1 MARMT
6 AVKAKKTE
14 SVKVTH
20 NVERVNLYEFGYEKA
35 GSVKGDPDVYAAY
48 LDRIVNGDLVEE
60 SYTGFSDEE
69 KKERV
74 KQIKAL
80 EKELKEREANNEKIE
95 EEVKEKEKSIES
107 YREDVL
113 KMKEMKNQDHEKLK
127 EESFSSFKFS
137 INLFLLVFLSIYLF
151 FFYISAA
158 YKALYVDFEGIAEK
172 IANGEGTGSIMPG
185 AYELVEAL
193 QFNYLLLLVPVVFF
207 AFGWAFHILLEL
219 KNKAKIAFLSML
231 IAVTFVVDY
240 LLALI
245 IHNNTESAK
254 ALMGM
259 ETVHYSQSSTFYIIL
274 FLGFLVYIIWSILL
288 HSMLTEWDKKQVTR
302 NINKII
308 KHLEEDIR
316 KLKLNM
322 KNITEIKAQIVSYRD
337 DISTVF
343 YGNLK
348 KYIDQFSSGWISYL
362 SPGSMKEMK
371 ETCLH
376 VKKAF
381 EEKNDIQ
388 KGMVRVI
395 SRRA

>member
-6 AVKAKKTE
+6 AVKAKKTDN
-14 SVKVTH
+14 VKVIH

-69 KKERV
+69 KKERI
-74 KQIKAL
+74 KQIKEL
-80 EKELKEREANNEKIE
+80 EKELKEREASNEKIE
-95 EEVKEKEKSIES
+95 QEVKEKEKSIEG

-127 EESFSSFKFS
+127 DESFSNFKFS
-137 INLFLLVFLSIYLF
+137 INLFLLVFLSVYLF

-219 KNKAKIAFLSML
+219 KNQVKIVFISML
-231 IAVTFVVDY
+231 IAVTFAVDY

-288 HSMLTEWDKKQVTR
+288 HSMLKEWDKKQVTR

-322 KNITEIKAQIVSYRD
+322 KNVTEIKAQIVSYRD

-362 SPGSMKEMK
+362 SPGSMKDMK

>member
-6 AVKAKKTE
+6 AVKAKTNDN
-14 SVKVTH
+14 VRVTH

-48 LDRIVNGDLVEE
+48 LERIVNGDLVEE
-60 SYTGFSDEE
+60 AYTGFTEEE
-69 KKERV
+69 KKERI
-74 KQIKAL
+74 KQIKEL
-80 EKELKEREANNEKIE
+80 EKELKSREASNAKVEK
-95 EEVKEKEKSIES
+95 EVKEKEKSIES
-107 YREDVL
+107 YREEVL
-113 KMKEMKNQDHEKLK
+113 KMNELKNKDHEKLK
-127 EESFSSFKFS
+127 EESFSTFKFS

-245 IHNNTESAK
+245 IHNNTASAK

-274 FLGFLVYIIWSILL
+274 FLGFLVYVIWSILL
-288 HSMLTEWDKKQVTR
+288 HSMLKEWDKKQVTR
-302 NINKII
+302 NIKKII
-308 KHLEEDIR
+308 NHLEEDIR

-322 KNITEIKAQIVSYRD
+322 KNITEVKAQIVSYRD

-362 SPGSMKEMK
+362 SPNSMKEMK
-371 ETCLH
+371 DACLH
-376 VKKAF
+376 VKKSF
-381 EEKNDIQ
+381 EEQYDIQ
-388 KGMVRVI
+388 KGKVRVI
-395 SRRA
+395 SKRA

>member
-1 MARMT
+1 
-6 AVKAKKTE
+6 
-14 SVKVTH
+14 
-20 NVERVNLYEFGYEKA
+20 
-35 GSVKGDPDVYAAY
+35 
-48 LDRIVNGDLVEE
+48 
-60 SYTGFSDEE
+60 
-69 KKERV
+69 
-74 KQIKAL
+74 
-80 EKELKEREANNEKIE
+80 
-95 EEVKEKEKSIES
+95 
-107 YREDVL
+107 
-113 KMKEMKNQDHEKLK
+113 
-127 EESFSSFKFS
+127 
-137 INLFLLVFLSIYLF
+137 
-151 FFYISAA
+151 
-158 YKALYVDFEGIAEK
+158 
-172 IANGEGTGSIMPG
+172 
-185 AYELVEAL
+185 
-193 QFNYLLLLVPVVFF
+193 
-207 AFGWAFHILLEL
+207 
-219 KNKAKIAFLSML
+219 ML

-288 HSMLTEWDKKQVTR
+288 HSMLNEWDKKQVTR

-322 KNITEIKAQIVSYRD
+322 QNVIEIKAQIVSYRD

-362 SPGSMKEMK
+362 SPGSMKDMK
-371 ETCLH
+371 ENCLH
-376 VKKAF
+376 VKKTF
-381 EEKNDIQ
+381 EEQHDIQ
-388 KGMVRVI
+388 KGTVRVI